1 MMSKQGCHEGNP
13 LVFETGGIKVYA
25 GGTNRKGGWHK
36 MTPMPDLAMGPI
48 GVIHSARTIDV
59 LPEGWKSSST
69 LVGGKT
75 PIVMEI
81 DWPDYSIPNS
91 LGPSWWNALVEDIK
105 INNIKTI
112 STQCMGGHG
121 RTGVQLAI
129 LAHLLIPKAEQ
140 TWSDAHGLI
149 TWVRGNF
156 CDHAVEAKSQ
166 QTYVADV
173 CGIPV
178 GKSAIVVTETQWSN
192 FDYSADNLLTDDE
205 LKREEALMFK
215 EEKKAKAKK
224 AAAKKA
230 AAKKT
235 KGGKAKAKTHT
246 LDDYNELINS
256 HIGFGKPSPK
266 ISTPIEDGWTILECC
281 DCYHHQWRRAN
292 RNTFTTPCDKCTSD
306 AGFVQI
312 DHEFLD
318 GNKTKY
324 CKVTDNLYHQIE
336 MYDSDVSYLGE
347 AISRGIQIRNDKD
360 GFTTIKIG
368 NRYIPTHLL
377 KTEGDEILSIRSV
390 TNKPMP
396 TNFRNN
402 KDIKINTER

>member
-178 GKSAIVVTETQWSN
+178 GKSAIVVT
-192 FDYSADNLLTDDE
+192 
-205 LKREEALMFK
+205 
-215 EEKKAKAKK
+215 
-224 AAAKKA
+224 
-230 AAKKT
+230 
-235 KGGKAKAKTHT
+235 
-246 LDDYNELINS
+246 
-256 HIGFGKPSPK
+256 
-266 ISTPIEDGWTILECC
+266 
-281 DCYHHQWRRAN
+281 
-292 RNTFTTPCDKCTSD
+292 
-306 AGFVQI
+306 
-312 DHEFLD
+312 
-318 GNKTKY
+318 
-324 CKVTDNLYHQIE
+324 
-336 MYDSDVSYLGE
+336 
-347 AISRGIQIRNDKD
+347 
-360 GFTTIKIG
+360 
-368 NRYIPTHLL
+368 
-377 KTEGDEILSIRSV
+377 
-390 TNKPMP
+390 
-396 TNFRNN
+396 
-402 KDIKINTER
+402 

>member
-205 LKREEALMFK
+205 LKREEALMLK

-230 AAKKT
+230 KAKKT

>member
-1 MMSKQGCHEGNP
+1 
-13 LVFETGGIKVYA
+13 
-25 GGTNRKGGWHK
+25 
-36 MTPMPDLAMGPI
+36 
-48 GVIHSARTIDV
+48 
-59 LPEGWKSSST
+59 
-69 LVGGKT
+69 
-75 PIVMEI
+75 
-81 DWPDYSIPNS
+81 
-91 LGPSWWNALVEDIK
+91 
-105 INNIKTI
+105 
-112 STQCMGGHG
+112 MGGHG

-205 LKREEALMFK
+205 LKREEALMLK

-230 AAKKT
+230 KAKKA
-235 KGGKAKAKTHT
+235 KGDKAKAKTHT

-360 GFTTIKIG
+360 GYTTIKIG

-377 KTEGDEILSIRSV
+377 KTEGDKILSIRSV

-396 TNFRNN
+396 TNFRIN

>member
-59 LPEGWKSSST
+59 LPDGWKSSST

-205 LKREEALMFK
+205 LKREEALMLK

-360 GFTTIKIG
+360 GYTTIKIG